1 MGSHFCCVLGWCF
14 MERNDYQGA
23 FDCSKSQSTDEERS
37 LIDLKWNASLKTRQR
52 KIYIATFFSPSRISR
67 VFWSQSR
74 TSCRSRFFTMFCK
87 RGSQCWTLM
96 EWAHPFFFFQYWTLI
111 SNHPILFGTMK
122 GCCCYWSVAPP
133 NAQIHGKWHGIQ
145 KKRLV
150 DSPSWQPNIIIT
162 DQMQQAE
169 NKTHLT

>member
-87 RGSQCWTLM
+87 RGIQCWALM

-111 SNHPILFGTMK
+111 SNHPILFGTMIRLLLLLV
-122 GCCCYWSVAPP
+122 CCPTKCTNTWKMAWHTKKTFGWFTKLTTKHNNNWS
-133 NAQIHGKWHGIQ
+133 NAT
-145 KKRLV
+145 
-150 DSPSWQPNIIIT
+150 SW
-162 DQMQQAE
+162 
-169 NKTHLT
+169 K